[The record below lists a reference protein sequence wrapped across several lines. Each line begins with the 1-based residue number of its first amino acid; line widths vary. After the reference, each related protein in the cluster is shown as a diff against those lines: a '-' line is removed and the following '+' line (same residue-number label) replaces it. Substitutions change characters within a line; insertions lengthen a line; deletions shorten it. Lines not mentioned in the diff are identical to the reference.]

1 MAASTRASREARSV
15 RCNIE
20 RLARKW
26 HPRPGDHRPKRKPAR
41 RFDDCRTVRRRPPKA
56 QVKLVDDANHLVFV
70 DQTELVLTR
79 LRNFLTE
86 PEP

>member
-1 MAASTRASREARSV
+1 V
-15 RCNIE
+15 
-20 RLARKW
+20 KW
-26 HPRPGDHRPKRKPAR
+26 
-41 RFDDCRTVRRRPPKA
+41 
-56 QVKLVDDANHLVFV
+56 VDDANHLVFV